1 MIWFACKQCGKRHG
15 RSDDLVG
22 TMVFCDCG
30 SGNLVPWAS
39 TLEAPEPMDAEE
51 APMPLP
57 LPPRTERIPPLPAE
71 HRPAPR
77 RPQPSRPVP
86 PEAPQRTELPESE
99 AQRQRQRR
107 REARRINSLYCLN
120 HEDTPSEKT
129 CDDCRV
135 SFCSACVLQLQGKT
149 LCGPCKNF
157 RLRSLS
163 RPPRL
168 APKAIVALIVS
179 LVGGP
184 VTFCLSAGGAGLQV
198 NGTGPPALTVLMI
211 LVGLLLPAG
220 GLILSALA
228 LRDIETRP
236 HVGGRALAM
245 TGATTALVGIL
256 WSLTV
261 GILVLLKHSQ
271 G

>member
-1 MIWFACKQCGKRHG
+1 MIWFACRQCGKHHS

-39 TLEAPEPMDAEE
+39 TIEAPEPMEAE
-51 APMPLP
+51 ALPLP
-57 LPPRTERIPPLPAE
+57 LPAERVPPSRLPE
-71 HRPAPR
+71 PSRPAPPR
-77 RPQPSRPVP
+77 
-86 PEAPQRTELPESE
+86 RTELPESE
-99 AQRQRQRR
+99 GQRQRQRR
-107 REARRINSLYCLN
+107 REARRINPLYCLN
-120 HEDTPSEKT
+120 HEQAASEKT
-129 CDDCRV
+129 CDDCKV
-135 SFCSACVLQLQGKT
+135 SFCSACLLELQGKT

-163 RPPRL
+163 RPPRVASMAIL
-168 APKAIVALIVS
+168 ALVVS

-184 VTFCLSAGGAGLQV
+184 VAFCLSAFSLGLEI
-198 NGTGPPALTVLMI
+198 NSSSSPAVAVLMG
-211 LVGLLLPAG
+211 LVSLLLPAG

-228 LRDIETRP
+228 LRDIETKP

-245 TGATTALVGIL
+245 TGAATALVGIL

-261 GILVLLKHSQ
+261 GILVIIKHTQ